1 MKPMLLLRS
10 MLFVPGNN
18 MRMLHKAGTLDADAI
33 IIDLEDAVP
42 MEDKETARVF
52 VRDGIETVRKGESM
66 VFVRVNGLTTGLT
79 GQDLEESV
87 CEGLDGI
94 VLPKAESKK
103 DILDVETILERVEKQ
118 KGLKAGSIIILPI
131 LETAKGVLK
140 AAEVA
145 FASKCVAGLSF
156 GAVDFTRDLGV
167 SLSKEGVE
175 LSFPRAYVALAARAA
190 GIPAVDTVFIDIMD
204 REGLIRDSKAAKQLG
219 FRGKLLVH
227 PNQIQTVNEVFSPT
241 QQEVEYCKR
250 VVAAFK
256 EAQARGAGAIS
267 LDGKMIDYA
276 NYRQAEEILAI
287 WDAIIKR
294 KKTPTES

>member
-1 MKPMLLLRS
+1 MLLLRT

-42 MEDKETARVF
+42 MDDKETARVF
-52 VRDGIETVRKGESM
+52 VREGIETVGEGESM
-66 VFVRVNGLTTGLT
+66 IFVRVNGLATGLA

-103 DILDVETILERVEKQ
+103 DILEAEAILERIEKE
-118 KGLKAGSIIILPI
+118 KGLRVGSIIIVPI
-131 LETAKGVLK
+131 LETAKGILN
-140 AAEVA
+140 AAEIV
-145 FASKCVAGLSF
+145 FASKRVAGLSF

-167 SLSKEGVE
+167 NLSKEGVE
-175 LSFPRAYVALAARAA
+175 LSYPRAYVALVARAA

-219 FRGKLLVH
+219 FRGKLLIH

-241 QQEVEYCKR
+241 QQEVEYCTK

-256 EAQARGAGAIS
+256 EAQTRGAGAIS

-276 NYRQAEEILAI
+276 NYRQAEDTLAI
-287 WDAIIKR
+287 WALIIKS
-294 KKTPTES
+294 KKTQTGR

>member
-1 MKPMLLLRS
+1 MLLLRS

-18 MRMLHKAGTLDADAI
+18 MRMLHKARTLDADAI

-42 MEDKETARVF
+42 MEDKETARAF
-52 VRDGIETVRKGESM
+52 VRDGIETVGKGEPM
-66 VFVRVNGLTTGLT
+66 IFVRVNGLTTGLT

-94 VLPKAESKK
+94 VLPKAESRK
-103 DILDVETILERVEKQ
+103 DILDAEAMLERVEKQ
-118 KGLKAGSIIILPI
+118 KGLRAGSIIIVPI
-131 LETAKGVLK
+131 LETAKGVLN
-140 AAEVA
+140 APEIA
-145 FASKCVAGLSF
+145 FASKRVAGLSF

-175 LSFPRAYVALAARAA
+175 LSYPRAYVALAARAA

-219 FRGKLLVH
+219 FRGKLLIH
-227 PNQIQTVNEVFSPT
+227 PNQIQPVNEVFSPT
-241 QQEVEYCKR
+241 QQEVEYCKK

-276 NYRQAEEILAI
+276 NYRQAEDTLAI
-287 WDAIIKR
+287 WDLIIK
-294 KKTPTES
+294 KKTTAGS

>member
-1 MKPMLLLRS
+1 MLLLRT

-33 IIDLEDAVP
+33 IIDLEDSVP
-42 MEDKETARVF
+42 MEDKETARAF
-52 VRDGIETVRKGESM
+52 VREGIETVGKGESM
-66 VFVRVNGLTTGLT
+66 IFVRVNSLNTGLA

-103 DILDVETILERVEKQ
+103 DILDAEAILERIEKQ
-118 KGLKAGSIIILPI
+118 KGLRLGSIIIVPI
-131 LETAKGVLK
+131 LETAKGVLN
-140 AAEVA
+140 AAEVT
-145 FASKCVAGLSF
+145 FASKRVAGLSF

-175 LSFPRAYVALAARAA
+175 LSYPRAYVALVARAA
-190 GIPAVDTVFIDIMD
+190 GVPAVDTVFIDIMD

-219 FRGKLLVH
+219 FRGKLLIH
-227 PNQIQTVNEVFSPT
+227 PSQIQPVNEVFSPT

-256 EAQARGAGAIS
+256 EAQTRGAGAIS

-276 NYRQAEEILAI
+276 NYRQAEDTLAV
-287 WDAIIKR
+287 WDLIIKR
-294 KKTPTES
+294 RKTPTGS

>member
-1 MKPMLLLRS
+1 VKPMLLLRS

>member
-1 MKPMLLLRS
+1 MLLLRT

-42 MEDKETARVF
+42 IEDKETARVF
-52 VRDGIETVRKGESM
+52 VRDGIEKVSKAESM
-66 VFVRVNGLTTGLT
+66 VFVRVNGLATGLA

-103 DILDVETILERVEKQ
+103 DILDTEAILEKIEKQ
-118 KGLKAGSIIILPI
+118 KGLRVGSIIIVPI
-131 LETAKGVLK
+131 LETAKGVLN

-145 FASKCVAGLSF
+145 FASKRVAGLSF

-167 SLSKEGVE
+167 SLSKEGTE
-175 LSFPRAYVALAARAA
+175 LSYPRAHIALAARAA
-190 GIPAVDTVFIDIMD
+190 GIPSVDTVFIDIMD

-219 FRGKLLVH
+219 FRGKLLIH
-227 PNQIQTVNEVFSPT
+227 PNQIQPVNEIFTPT

-250 VVAAFK
+250 VVATFK
-256 EAQARGAGAIS
+256 EAQTRGAGAIS

-276 NYRQAEEILAI
+276 NYRQAEDILAI
-287 WDAIIKR
+287 WNAIIKR
-294 KKTPTES
+294 KKTPIGS

>member
-1 MKPMLLLRS
+1 MFLLRT

-52 VRDGIETVRKGESM
+52 VRDGIEIACKGGSM

-87 CEGLDGI
+87 CEGLNGI
-94 VLPKAESKK
+94 VLPKAESKR
-103 DILDVETILERVEKQ
+103 DILEVEAILERIEKQ
-118 KGLKAGSIIILPI
+118 KALRVGSIVILPI
-131 LETAKGVLK
+131 LETAKGVLN

-145 FASKCVAGLSF
+145 FAGKRVAGLSF

-167 SLSKEGVE
+167 KLSKEGVE
-175 LSFPRAYVALAARAA
+175 LSYPRAYIALVARAA
-190 GIPAVDTVFIDIMD
+190 GISAVDTVFIDIID

-219 FRGKLLVH
+219 FCGKLLVH
-227 PNQIQTVNEVFSPT
+227 PNQIQPVNEVFSPT

-267 LDGKMIDYA
+267 IDGKMIDYA
-276 NYRQAEEILAI
+276 NYRQAEDILAI
-287 WDAIIKR
+287 WDTIIKR
-294 KKTPTES
+294 KKTPEES

>member
-1 MKPMLLLRS
+1 MLLLRT

-18 MRMLHKAGTLDADAI
+18 MRMLHKARTLDADAI

-42 MEDKETARVF
+42 TEDKETARVF
-52 VRDGIETVRKGESM
+52 VRDGIETVSKGESM
-66 VFVRVNGLTTGLT
+66 VFVRVNGLTTGLAA
-79 GQDLEESV
+79 QDLEESV
-87 CEGLDGI
+87 CDGLDGI

-103 DILDVETILERVEKQ
+103 DILEAETILERIEKQ
-118 KGLKAGSIIILPI
+118 KGLRVGSIIIVPI
-131 LETAKGVLK
+131 LETAKGVLN

-145 FASKCVAGLSF
+145 FASKRVAGLSF

-175 LSFPRAYVALAARAA
+175 LSYPRAYVALVAKTA

-227 PNQIQTVNEVFSPT
+227 PNQIQPVNEVFSPT

-250 VVAAFK
+250 VVAVFK
-256 EAQARGAGAIS
+256 EAQTRGAGAIS

-276 NYRQAEEILAI
+276 NYRQAEDILAI

-294 KKTPTES
+294 KKTPTGS

>member
-1 MKPMLLLRS
+1 MLLLRT

-33 IIDLEDAVP
+33 IIDLEDSVP
-42 MEDKETARVF
+42 MEDKETARAF
-52 VRDGIETVRKGESM
+52 VRDGIETVGKGESM
-66 VFVRVNGLTTGLT
+66 VLVRVNGLSTGLA

-87 CEGLDGI
+87 CDGLNGI

-103 DILDVETILERVEKQ
+103 DILDAEAILESVEKQ
-118 KGLKAGSIIILPI
+118 KSFKVGSIIIVPI
-131 LETAKGVLK
+131 LETAKGVLN

-145 FASKCVAGLSF
+145 FASKRVAGLSF

-167 SLSKEGVE
+167 SFSKEGIE
-175 LSFPRAYVALAARAA
+175 LTYPRAYVALVARAA

-204 REGLIRDSKAAKQLG
+204 REGLIRDAKAAKQLG
-219 FRGKLLVH
+219 FRGKLLIH
-227 PNQIQTVNEVFSPT
+227 PSQIQPVNEVFSPT

-256 EAQARGAGAIS
+256 EAQTRGAGAIS

-276 NYRQAEEILAI
+276 NYRQAEDILAI
-287 WDAIIKR
+287 WDVIIKR
-294 KKTPTES
+294 KKTPTGS

>member
-1 MKPMLLLRS
+1 MLLLRT

-52 VRDGIETVRKGESM
+52 VREGIETVCKGGSM
-66 VFVRVNGLTTGLT
+66 VFVRVNGLATGLA

-87 CEGLDGI
+87 CDGLDGI

-103 DILDVETILERVEKQ
+103 DILDIEAILEKIEKR
-118 KGLKAGSIIILPI
+118 KGLRVGSTTIVPI
-131 LETAKGVLK
+131 LETAKGVLN
-140 AAEVA
+140 AVEVA
-145 FASKCVAGLSF
+145 SASPRVAGLSF

-167 SLSKEGVE
+167 SLSKEGIE
-175 LSFPRAYVALAARAA
+175 LSYPRAHVALAARAA

-204 REGLIRDSKAAKQLG
+204 KEGLSRDSKAAKQLG
-219 FRGKLLVH
+219 FRGKLLIH
-227 PNQIQTVNEVFSPT
+227 PNQIQPVNEIFSPT
-241 QQEVEYCKR
+241 QHEVEYCKR
-250 VVAAFK
+250 VVATFK
-256 EAQARGAGAIS
+256 EAQTRGAGAIS

-276 NYRQAEEILAI
+276 NYRQAEDILAT

-294 KKTPTES
+294 KKTPTG

>member
-1 MKPMLLLRS
+1 MLLLRT

-18 MRMLHKAGTLDADAI
+18 MRMLHKAGALDADAI

-52 VRDGIETVRKGESM
+52 VREGIETVGKEESM
-66 VFVRVNGLTTGLT
+66 VFVRVNGLATGLAS
-79 GQDLEESV
+79 QDLEESV

-94 VLPKAESKK
+94 VLPKTESDR
-103 DILDVETILERVEKQ
+103 DILDAEAILEKIEKQ
-118 KGLKAGSIIILPI
+118 KGLRVGSIIIVPI

-145 FASKCVAGLSF
+145 FASKRVVGLSF

-175 LSFPRAYVALAARAA
+175 LSYPRAYVALAARAA
-190 GIPAVDTVFIDIMD
+190 GIPAIDTVFIDIMD

-219 FRGKLLVH
+219 FRGKLLIH
-227 PNQIQTVNEVFSPT
+227 PNQIQPVNEVFSPT
-241 QQEVEYCKR
+241 QQEVEYCKK

-276 NYRQAEEILAI
+276 NYRQAEDVLAI
-287 WDAIIKR
+287 WDLIIKR
-294 KKTPTES
+294 KKTPTG

>member
-1 MKPMLLLRS
+1 MLLLRT

-52 VRDGIETVRKGESM
+52 VREGIETVGKEESM
-66 VFVRVNGLTTGLT
+66 VFVRVNGLATGLAS
-79 GQDLEESV
+79 QDLEESV

-94 VLPKAESKK
+94 VLPKAESSK
-103 DILDVETILERVEKQ
+103 DILDAEAILEKIEKQ
-118 KGLKAGSIIILPI
+118 KGLRVGSIIIVPI
-131 LETAKGVLK
+131 LETAKGVLN

-145 FASKCVAGLSF
+145 VASKRVAGLSF

-175 LSFPRAYVALAARAA
+175 LSYPRAYVALAARAA
-190 GIPAVDTVFIDIMD
+190 GIPAIDTVFIDIMD

-219 FRGKLLVH
+219 FRGKLLIH
-227 PNQIQTVNEVFSPT
+227 PNQIQPVNEVFSPT
-241 QQEVEYCKR
+241 QQEVEYCKK

-276 NYRQAEEILAI
+276 NYRQAEDVLAI
-287 WDAIIKR
+287 WDLIIKR
-294 KKTPTES
+294 KKTPTG